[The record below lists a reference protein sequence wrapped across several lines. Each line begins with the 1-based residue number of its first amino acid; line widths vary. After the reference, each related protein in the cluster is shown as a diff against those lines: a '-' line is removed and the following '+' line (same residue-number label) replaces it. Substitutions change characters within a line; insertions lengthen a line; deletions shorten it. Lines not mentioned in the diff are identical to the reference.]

1 MRTLPKTKAAV
12 YRDESRLF
20 YAVLSLIMLAAAAYT
35 YFLSAS
41 VVHVVMRKEVDAQ
54 IAEAATTLSGL
65 DADYIELQHALSADI
80 ATQKGF
86 VAAPKK
92 LFVDRTQGTLV
103 LSRN

>member
-1 MRTLPKTKAAV
+1 MRTLPKTKTAI

-20 YAVLSLIMLAAAAYT
+20 YAVLSLVMIAATLYA

-41 VVHVVMRKEVDAQ
+41 VVHVVMRKEVDAK
-54 IAEAATTLSGL
+54 IAEAATALSVL

-92 LFVDRTQGTLV
+92 LFVDKTQGTLV